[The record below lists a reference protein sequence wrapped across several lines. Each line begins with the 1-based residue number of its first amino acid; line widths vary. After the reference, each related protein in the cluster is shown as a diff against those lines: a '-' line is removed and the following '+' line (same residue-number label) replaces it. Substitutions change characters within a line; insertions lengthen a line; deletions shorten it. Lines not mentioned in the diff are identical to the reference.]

1 MTLRRT
7 VWERLVEWKANP
19 RRRALLVDGA
29 RQVGKTYLIRRF
41 AAEYYDIVLEIN
53 FLETPS
59 AIDAFAGD
67 LDADTIITNLSIYSD
82 RPFVPGRTLIFLD
95 EIQECPRA
103 RTAIKFLVDDGRFD
117 YIESGSML
125 GVSYKEVPSYP
136 VGYEEKL
143 TMYPLT
149 LEEFLYANGIQKSII
164 DRTRACFTSK
174 TPVPAPVHERLLT
187 LFRRY
192 MVVGGMPAV
201 VSSFVETHDLR
212 AVFNVQR
219 GILDLYRQDIAKYA
233 ATKMHIRSIFDA
245 IPSQLDKKNKRF
257 VLADLS
263 KNARMERYASDFM
276 WLADAGVVIPCRN
289 VTEPVSPLK
298 INEHRSLM
306 KVFMADVGL
315 LSAFGMGD
323 ARRELLTGD
332 AGINWGSFLENL
344 IAQEL
349 LAHGLEPYYYDRAR
363 IGEVDFLVERDGQVI
378 PIEAKSGKDYTRHA
392 ALNNLLAVKEWGLDQ
407 AIVLCADNV
416 SVDDDEPAITYMPW
430 YMTMFIEKP
439 QPGHI
444 IIEEP

>member
-1 MTLRRT
+1 M
-7 VWERLVEWKANP
+7 
-19 RRRALLVDGA
+19 
-29 RQVGKTYLIRRF
+29 
-41 AAEYYDIVLEIN
+41 
-53 FLETPS
+53 
-59 AIDAFAGD
+59 
-67 LDADTIITNLSIYSD
+67 
-82 RPFVPGRTLIFLD
+82 
-95 EIQECPRA
+95 
-103 RTAIKFLVDDGRFD
+103 
-117 YIESGSML
+117 GS
-125 GVSYKEVPSYP
+125 
-136 VGYEEKL
+136 
-143 TMYPLT
+143 
-149 LEEFLYANGIQKSII
+149 
-164 DRTRACFTSK
+164 
-174 TPVPAPVHERLLT
+174 
-187 LFRRY
+187 
-192 MVVGGMPAV
+192 
-201 VSSFVETHDLR
+201 
-212 AVFNVQR
+212 VQR

-263 KNARMERYASDFM
+263 KSARMERYASDFR

-363 IGEVDFLVERDGQVI
+363 IGEADFLIEQNGQVI
-378 PIEAKSGKDYTRHA
+378 PIEAKSGKGYTRHA
-392 ALNNLLAVKEWGLDQ
+392 ALNNLLAVREWGLGQ

-416 SVDDDEPAITYMPW
+416 SVDDDQPAITYMPW

-439 QPGHI
+439 QPEHI